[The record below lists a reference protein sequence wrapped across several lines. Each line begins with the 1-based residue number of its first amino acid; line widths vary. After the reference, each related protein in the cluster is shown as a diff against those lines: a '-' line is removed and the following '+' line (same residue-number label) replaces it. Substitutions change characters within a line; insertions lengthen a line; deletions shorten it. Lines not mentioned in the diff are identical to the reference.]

1 MKNGEAEVENT
12 GAETLG
18 QEKKARKRL
27 SFLGH
32 RCFSNHCYSSFVNH
46 NANDWR
52 KRRQKASLAISFL
65 REGFTSTPQ
74 VSNLNL
80 SGDSES

>member
-1 MKNGEAEVENT
+1 MKNGEEEVENT

-32 RCFSNHCYSSFVNH
+32 RCFSNHCYSSFANH
-46 NANDWR
+46 NANDHR
-52 KRRQKASLAISFL
+52 KSITKPLSPSSSSERFLTKSKFQFTNLANIL
-65 REGFTSTPQ
+65 TGP
-74 VSNLNL
+74 
-80 SGDSES
+80 